1 MGSFFHALAALER
14 LPPSAC
20 LPPFNTQM
28 RALIAFLGA
37 GAKQLSSLRVHL
49 PFLLQT
55 ADEDKDEWVQVVSGL
70 VRRKLLP
77 SERDA
82 TAVQDDSVYSTV
94 ILRKTVAEVLA
105 RADGIMA
112 ERGGNGEAAAGVGG
126 TVRPIREASYFGPL
140 EERYVSRKQQP
151 PREEFANA
159 HFSPKYEFVN
169 EFSEDLAP
177 TWLGG
182 GASNTSTS
190 PTGGAAVAAAVQ
202 GFRAAG
208 QGGLLKAPGSLV
220 PPLAHTVPV
229 LAQARRVSL
238 AATDPAAGSDGL
250 RRISKPLA
258 LSRNHP
264 GLQPGTGGPGHQLHL
279 GSRKSGA
286 AGGSHGV
293 RGRGG
298 GGGGKVGLMMINEDE
313 LQAIDA
319 DKVSAKERS
328 RGKPGRKKAKVDDGG
343 DEQKTAGGEPTAAPG
358 GAAKGDMSRLRT
370 TGENKSDAALRE
382 RTAAAA
388 VATGGG
394 EASPEHSAPPDG
406 PMPIPGQADIEAAAA
421 MMVLGVAGGDED
433 ADTSYL
439 PDSLRVLLENA
450 NSLKPE
456 GKAKLESFFQKKT
469 AEGSPQERV
478 KYHEDVSP
486 GEDGELMRVTS
497 YIRLDYQ
504 KWVWDR
510 VHKKKRVKP

>member
-1 MGSFFHALAALER
+1 
-14 LPPSAC
+14 
-20 LPPFNTQM
+20 M

-37 GAKQLSSLRVHL
+37 GAQQIASLRDHL

-82 TAVQDDSVYSTV
+82 TTDQDESVYSAV
-94 ILRKTVAEVLA
+94 VLRKTVTEVLA
-105 RADGIMA
+105 RADRIMA
-112 ERGGNGEAAAGVGG
+112 ERRGNGEAVAINSGGG
-126 TVRPIREASYFGPL
+126 TVKPIREACYFGPL

-151 PREEFANA
+151 PPEEFANA

-169 EFSEDLAP
+169 EFAEDLAP
-177 TWLGG
+177 TWLGGGGGG

-190 PTGGAAVAAAVQ
+190 PTGGAVAAAAVQ

-208 QGGLLKAPGSLV
+208 QGGLLKGPGSLV
-220 PPLAHTVPV
+220 PPPAHTAPV

-250 RRISKPLA
+250 RRTSKPMALA
-258 LSRNHP
+258 RNHP
-264 GLQPGTGGPGHQLHL
+264 RLQPGTGGPGHQLHL

-286 AGGSHGV
+286 GAGGAHGM

-298 GGGGKVGLMMINEDE
+298 GGGGKGGLIMINADE
-313 LQAIDA
+313 LQAICA
-319 DKVSAKERS
+319 DKESAKERS
-328 RGKPGRKKAKVDDGG
+328 RGKPGRKKAKVDNGG
-343 DEQKTAGGEPTAAPG
+343 DEQNTSGGEPSAASG
-358 GAAKGDMSRLRT
+358 GAVKGEESRPPT
-370 TGENKSDAALRE
+370 AGDNKSDERLRE
-382 RTAAAA
+382 GTAAAA
-388 VATGGG
+388 AAGGGG
-394 EASPEHSAPPDG
+394 EASPKHSAAPDG

-433 ADTSYL
+433 TDTSYL

-469 AEGSPQERV
+469 SEGSPQERV

-504 KWVWDR
+504 TWVWDR